1 MDSLTEKII
10 ARAKSLMWQYAEIA
24 PQNIAFSQDVVNACK
39 ANYCGNYNKCW
50 TCPPNVGSLEELK
63 LKYQSYRHAFVF
75 TTKHAVEDSFD
86 LDGML
91 AARAKHD
98 AVENVIREVLPLGCE
113 VLGAE
118 GCLICEKCA
127 FPAPCRFPER
137 ARRAVEACGID
148 VVALSRTAQIDY
160 YNGENTVTYF
170 SLIFW

>member
-1 MDSLTEKII
+1 MHSLTEKII

-24 PQNIAFSQDVVNACK
+24 PENIVFSQDVVNACK

-63 LKYQSYRHAFVF
+63 QKYQSYRYAFVF
-75 TTKHAVEDSFD
+75 TTKHVIEDSFD

-91 AARAKHD
+91 AARSKHD
-98 AVENVIREVLPLGCE
+98 AVENVIREVLPQGCE
-113 VLGAE
+113 VLGSE

-148 VVALSRTAQIDY
+148 VVALSRTAQINY